1 MYFFWTRQYITDN
14 WKMEPRGLH
23 SVYKVGSSVPAL
35 LWYQWREIEVRAGAW
50 LGWSLARYFP
60 FEKHHWFHNSWRRAK
75 THKYFSAELGECRES
90 GGDGAGGFCE
100 SRGILIQPWGESG
113 LKSNTTDWL
122 ATLCLDERWQSSEIS
137 GRIGVF
143 IFISEKLSPT
153 VLKGFL
159 SAGVTEEKW
168 W

>member
-23 SVYKVGSSVPAL
+23 SVYKVGPSVPAL

-75 THKYFSAELGECRES
+75 THKYFSAELGECR
-90 GGDGAGGFCE
+90 ACLVLVGFLRE
-100 SRGILIQPWGESG
+100 TRNFNPTISRVSRLLIP
-113 LKSNTTDWL
+113 

-143 IFISEKLSPT
+143 IFISEKLYPT

-159 SAGVTEEKW
+159 SAEVT
-168 W
+168 